1 MKAVKLVAG
10 ATLILCAPHPS
21 AAQEIRAAGTTER
34 DWGAAA
40 LQLVISPDVSKALDR
55 LADHQTDELVRCLE
69 GSREGDHIT
78 IDRAEE
84 PQIITANHGAVRY
97 QPCPRET
104 LALWHTH
111 PPISGLRPEHLCYLS
126 TVDIATALNRRAPP
140 VQIVQV
146 KSKVRCWWSVADVRA
161 AQNAPV
167 LLALPSQRSGKPI
180 DQNAVDCN
188 GPGRVL
194 PICLAGQPSRTVAAA
209 NSLSGGAVSASAI
222 RPLPH

>member
-1 MKAVKLVAG
+1 MKVVSLVAG
-10 ATLILCAPHPS
+10 TAIALWAPRSS
-21 AAQEIRAAGTTER
+21 AAQEIRAAGMAES
-34 DWGAAA
+34 DWAAAA

-55 LADHQTDELVRCLE
+55 LADHQTDEQVRCLE
-69 GSREGDHIT
+69 GSREGNQVT

-84 PQIITANHGAVRY
+84 PQIITASRGAVRY

-104 LALWHTH
+104 IALWHTH

-126 TVDIATALNRRAPP
+126 TVDIAAALNRRAPP
-140 VQIVQV
+140 IQIVQV
-146 KSKVRCWWSVADVRA
+146 KSKVRCWWTVVDVRG

-194 PICLAGQPSRTVAAA
+194 PLCVARQGSHSVAAT
-209 NSLSGGAVSASAI
+209 NSLNGETASASAI
-222 RPLPH
+222 RP